1 MEIEK
6 DKTIPFLDT
15 SVIRASDV
23 LFTTTVYRKSIHTN
37 QCLALDLYHPQ
48 SVERSIVKCLYDR
61 AKHLE
66 TKPSVISGE
75 KKHLSSVL
83 VSKHLVNT
91 HFIIVFVPVHFYHLV
106 FNDYYTISL

>member
-15 SVIRASDV
+15 SVIRVSDV
-23 LFTTTVYRKSIHTN
+23 LFTTIVYRKSIHTN

-48 SVERSIVKCLYDR
+48 SVERGIVKCLYNL
-61 AKHLE
+61 AKHLK

-91 HFIIVFVPVHFYHLV
+91 HFIIVFVPVHFYH
-106 FNDYYTISL
+106 

>member
-6 DKTIPFLDT
+6 DKTIPFLDR
-15 SVIRASDV
+15 SVIRASDMSEV
-23 LFTTTVYRKSIHTN
+23 LFTTSVYRKSIHTN
-37 QCLALDLYHPQ
+37 QYLALDLYHPQ
-48 SVERSIVKCLYDR
+48 SVERGIVKCLYDR
-61 AKHLE
+61 AKHLK

-91 HFIIVFVPVHFYHLV
+91 HFIIVFVPVHFYH
-106 FNDYYTISL
+106 

>member
-23 LFTTTVYRKSIHTN
+23 LFTTIVYRKSIHTN

-48 SVERSIVKCLYDR
+48 SVERGIVKCLYSQSPQN
-61 AKHLE
+61 E
-66 TKPSVISGE
+66 TVSYLRGKETLVICVSFE
-75 KKHLSSVL
+75 TLS
-83 VSKHLVNT
+83 
-91 HFIIVFVPVHFYHLV
+91 
-106 FNDYYTISL
+106 